1 MKRIIAIFTL
11 FLAFSFNAN
20 AQEAK
25 VLSASNPNPGVEKSS
40 KELLL
45 DQVSQLS
52 KIVKIEESLKND
64 LTNLLHMRNEDMAN
78 SKSEDEKKAV
88 FERYTSKFLSAFNEE
103 QIEALKRNKELFNRL
118 TQFSSK

>member
-1 MKRIIAIFTL
+1 M
-11 FLAFSFNAN
+11 FLAFGFNAN
-20 AQEAK
+20 AQESK
-25 VLSASNPNPGVEKSS
+25 VLSASNPNLGVEKSS

-88 FERYTSKFLSAFNEE
+88 FERYTSKLLSAFNEE
-103 QIEALKRNKELFNRL
+103 QIEALKKDKELFNRL

>member
-25 VLSASNPNPGVEKSS
+25 TLSVPKTNEKSVKDIFIEDIDLMS
-40 KELLL
+40 K
-45 DQVSQLS
+45 S
-52 KIVKIEESLKND
+52 VKIEEGLKID
-64 LTNLLHMRNEDMAN
+64 LVNLLEMRKDDVNN
-78 SKSEDEKKAV
+78 SKTLEEKQAV
-88 FERYTSKFLSAFNEE
+88 FERYTLKLLSAFSEE
-103 QIEALKRNKELFNRL
+103 QIEALKKDKELFNRL

>member
-25 VLSASNPNPGVEKSS
+25 TLSVPNTNEKSAKETIIADVESMS
-40 KELLL
+40 K
-45 DQVSQLS
+45 S
-52 KIVKIEESLKND
+52 VKMEDGLKMD
-64 LTNLLHMRNEDMAN
+64 LINLLQMRKDDIDN
-78 SKSEDEKKAV
+78 SKTQEEKQKV
-88 FERYTSKFLSAFNEE
+88 FERFTLKLLSAFNEE
-103 QIEALKRNKELFNRL
+103 QIEALKKDKELFNRL

>member
-25 VLSASNPNPGVEKSS
+25 TFSTPNTNEKSVKEIIIEDINLMS
-40 KELLL
+40 K
-45 DQVSQLS
+45 S
-52 KIVKIEESLKND
+52 VKIEESLKMD
-64 LTNLLHMRNEDMAN
+64 LVNLLQMRKDDVNN
-78 SKSEDEKKAV
+78 SKTQEEKQAV
-88 FERYTSKFLSAFNEE
+88 FERYTLKLLSAFNEE
-103 QIEALKRNKELFNRL
+103 QIEVLKRNKELFNRL

>member
-1 MKRIIAIFTL
+1 MKRIIAIFTF

-25 VLSASNPNPGVEKSS
+25 VLSTNNTSVEKSS

-88 FERYTSKFLSAFNEE
+88 FERYTSKLLSAFNEE
-103 QIEALKRNKELFNRL
+103 QIETLKKEKELFNRL
-118 TQFSSK
+118 TQFFSK

>member
-25 VLSASNPNPGVEKSS
+25 TFSTPNTNEKSVKEIIIEDINLMS
-40 KELLL
+40 K
-45 DQVSQLS
+45 S
-52 KIVKIEESLKND
+52 VKMEEGLKMD
-64 LTNLLHMRNEDMAN
+64 LVNLLQMRKDDVNN
-78 SKSEDEKKAV
+78 SKTQEEKQAV
-88 FERYTSKFLSAFNEE
+88 FERYTLKLLSAFNEE
-103 QIEALKRNKELFNRL
+103 QIEALKRNKELYSRL